1 MITYFPEVY
10 PDELLYSQ
18 LARCYVKA
26 GYPAYIYMAEDFF
39 QDKKVRPDIEFVNT
53 FTPAALRIVT
63 KEMPIEDI
71 VLKHTMFPYYG
82 RFIAKGRRNKAY
94 QALMGMQGNYNNLLP
109 KVKNCQDR
117 FLRYCPMCVTEDR
130 DKFGETYWHRSNQ
143 IVGINVCP
151 IHKCYLKNSEVVI
164 SSKASPILHHAEGAI
179 PHKDNVEMV
188 QDDIECDIAEYVA
201 AVFQSDL
208 DMVSDI
214 DVGDFLHSR
223 MIGTKYCSAR
233 GKKRYM
239 ELLNEDFIGYYEKL
253 PENRITELWQLQKIF
268 TNDRSNFVDVCLLA
282 YFLKVPVNDLVNM
295 KVPDVPQD
303 EVFDTEVKKL
313 HDKGLKYP
321 EIAKVLG
328 MSYDSVKTI
337 GNGRYGVYQ
346 HRKENPQKGGVRA
359 KDWAK
364 FDEEYLPLVKK
375 AILRIEN
382 DEVFMPKKVTVIE
395 IERDVGLP
403 EGSMRKM
410 PKCREEVKKH
420 SISQEQLWAK
430 KVVWAVQ
437 KIRAEGQVLNWKHI
451 RNLTNMRNENFQAC
465 KPYLERYTDVEMA
478 ERIKEL
484 L

>member
-1 MITYFPEVY
+1 M
-10 PDELLYSQ
+10 LYH
-18 LARCYVKA
+18 
-26 GYPAYIYMAEDFF
+26 AEIVLPQTDNVETI
-39 QDKKVRPDIEFVNT
+39 QNDIEF
-53 FTPAALRIVT
+53 
-63 KEMPIEDI
+63 E
-71 VLKHTMFPYYG
+71 
-82 RFIAKGRRNKAY
+82 
-94 QALMGMQGNYNNLLP
+94 
-109 KVKNCQDR
+109 
-117 FLRYCPMCVTEDR
+117 VTE
-130 DKFGETYWHRSNQ
+130 
-143 IVGINVCP
+143 
-151 IHKCYLKNSEVVI
+151 
-164 SSKASPILHHAEGAI
+164 
-179 PHKDNVEMV
+179 
-188 QDDIECDIAEYVA
+188 YVT

-239 ELLNEDFIGYYEKL
+239 ELLHEDFIGYYEKL

-282 YFLKVPVNDLVNM
+282 YFLKVPVDDLVNI

-359 KDWAK
+359 KDWTK
-364 FDEEYLPLVKK
+364 LDDEYLPLVQK
-375 AILRIEN
+375 AIQRIEN
-382 DEVFMPKKVTVIE
+382 DESSMPKRVTVIG

-403 EGSMRKM
+403 EGSMKKM
-410 PKCREEVKKH
+410 PKCREEIKNH
-420 SISQEQLWAK
+420 SIPQEQLWAK
-430 KVVWAVQ
+430 KVVWAIQ
-437 KIRAEGQVLNWKHI
+437 KILAERQSLNWKHI
-451 RNLTNMRNENFQAC
+451 RNLTNMRNGNFQAC
-465 KPYLERYTDVEMA
+465 KPYLKMYADDEMV
-478 ERIKEL
+478 ERIKGL

>member
-39 QDKKVRPDIEFVNT
+39 QDKKVRPDIEFINT
-53 FTPAALRIVT
+53 LTPAALQIVT
-63 KEMPIEDI
+63 KKKTIEDI

-82 RFIAKGRRNKAY
+82 HFISKERRNKAY
-94 QALMGMQGNYNNLLP
+94 QALIGMKGNYNNLLP
-109 KVKNCQDR
+109 KVKSCQDR
-117 FLRYCPMCVTEDR
+117 FLRYCPLCVKTDR
-130 DKFGETYWHRSNQ
+130 DKFGETFWHRNHQ
-143 IVGINVCP
+143 ITGINVCP
-151 IHKCYLKNSEVVI
+151 IHRCYLKNSEVVI
-164 SSKASPILHHAEGAI
+164 SVKASPVLHHAEGVI
-179 PHKDNVEMV
+179 PKKDNVEIV
-188 QDDIECDIAEYVA
+188 KDDIEYEVSEYVA

-208 DMVSDI
+208 DMDFDI

-239 ELLNEDFIGYYEKL
+239 KLLHRDFISYFEKL

-282 YFLKVPVNDLVNM
+282 YFLKVSVDDLVNM
-295 KVPDVPQD
+295 KVPDVSQD
-303 EVFDTEVKKL
+303 EVFDTEIKRL

-321 EIAKVLG
+321 EIAKRLG

-337 GNGRYGVYQ
+337 GNGRYGKYQ

-359 KDWAK
+359 KDWTK
-364 FDEEYLPLVKK
+364 LDDEYLPLVQK
-375 AILRIEN
+375 AIQRIEN
-382 DEVFMPKKVTVIE
+382 DESSMPKKITVIG
-395 IERDVGLP
+395 IERDIGLP
-403 EGSMRKM
+403 EGSMKKM
-410 PKCREEVKKH
+410 PKCREEIKNH
-420 SISQEQLWAK
+420 SIPQEQLWAK

-437 KIRAEGQVLNWKHI
+437 KILVEGQPLNWKHI
-451 RNLTNMRNENFQAC
+451 RNLTNMRNENFQEC
-465 KPYLERYTDVEMA
+465 KPYLEMYANAEMA

>member
-18 LARCYVKA
+18 LARCYVKD

-39 QDKKVRPDIEFVNT
+39 QDKKARPDIEFINT
-53 FTPAALRIVT
+53 FTPVALRIVA
-63 KEMPIEDI
+63 KETPIEDI
-71 VLKHTMFPYYG
+71 VMKHTMFPYYG
-82 RFIAKGRRNKAY
+82 RFISKERRNKAY
-94 QALMGMQGNYNNLLP
+94 QALIGMRGNYNNLLP
-109 KVKNCQDR
+109 KVKNCQKK
-117 FLRYCPMCVTEDR
+117 FLRYCPLCAKADR
-130 DKFGETYWHRSNQ
+130 DKFGETFWHRNHQ
-143 IVGINVCP
+143 ITGINICQ
-151 IHKCYLKNSEVVI
+151 IHRCYLKSSEVVI
-164 SSKASPILHHAEGAI
+164 SAKASPILHYAEGII
-179 PHKDNVEMV
+179 PQKDNVELV
-188 QDDIECDIAEYVA
+188 QNDIEYELTEYVA

-208 DMVSDI
+208 DMDSDVCI
-214 DVGDFLHSR
+214 GEFLHSR

-239 ELLNEDFIGYYEKL
+239 ELLHRDFISYYEKL

-282 YFLKVPVNDLVNM
+282 YFLKVPVDNLVNM

-303 EVFDTEVKKL
+303 EIFDTEIKRL

-321 EIAKVLG
+321 EIAKRLG

-337 GNGRYGVYQ
+337 GNGRYGKYQ

-359 KDWAK
+359 KDWTK
-364 FDEEYLPLVKK
+364 LDDEYLLFVQK
-375 AILRIEN
+375 AIQRIEN
-382 DEVFMPKKVTVIE
+382 DKSSMPRKITVIG
-395 IERDVGLP
+395 IERTVGLP
-403 EGSMRKM
+403 EGSLRKM
-410 PKCREEVKKH
+410 PRCKAEINNH
-420 SISQEQLWAK
+420 SISQVQLWAK

-437 KIRAEGQVLNWKHI
+437 KILSEGQPLNWKHI

-465 KPYLERYTDVEMA
+465 KPYLGKYADIEMA
-478 ERIKEL
+478 ERIKGL

>member
-1 MITYFPEVY
+1 MITYFPEIY

-39 QDKKVRPDIEFVNT
+39 QDKRVRPDIEFINT
-53 FTPAALRIVT
+53 LTSVAIQIVT
-63 KEMPIEDI
+63 KKRPIEDI

-82 RFIAKGRRNKAY
+82 RFISKERRNKAY
-94 QALMGMQGNYNNLLP
+94 QALMGMQGNYKNLLP

-117 FLRYCPMCVTEDR
+117 FLRYCPLCVMADR
-130 DKFGETYWHRSNQ
+130 ERYGETYWHRSNQ
-143 IVGINVCP
+143 ITGINVCP
-151 IHKCYLKNSEVVI
+151 IHRCYLKNSEIII
-164 SSKASPILHHAEGAI
+164 SAKASPILHNAEGAI
-179 PHKDNVEMV
+179 PQTDNVEMV
-188 QDDIECDIAEYVA
+188 QNDIEYEVSEYVT

-208 DMVSDI
+208 DMDSDI

-239 ELLNEDFIGYYEKL
+239 ELLHEDFISCYEKL
-253 PENRITELWQLQKIF
+253 SENRITELWQLQKIF
-268 TNDRSNFVDVCLLA
+268 TNDRSSFVDVCLLA
-282 YFLKVPVNDLVNM
+282 HFLKIPVNDLVNM
-295 KVPDVPQD
+295 KVPEMPQD
-303 EVFDTEVKKL
+303 EVFDAEIKRL

-337 GNGRYGVYQ
+337 GNGRYGKYQ
-346 HRKENPQKGGVRA
+346 QRKENPQKGGVRA
-359 KDWAK
+359 RDWAK
-364 FDEEYLPLVKK
+364 FDEEYLLLVQK
-375 AILRIEN
+375 AIQRIES
-382 DEVFMPKKVTVIE
+382 DESSMPKKVTVIG
-395 IERDVGLP
+395 IERDIGLP

-410 PKCREEVKKH
+410 PNCREEIKNH

-437 KIRAEGQVLNWKHI
+437 KILTEGQPLNWKHI

-465 KPYLERYTDVEMA
+465 KPYLEMYTDAEMA
-478 ERIKEL
+478 ERIREL